1 MESTVSYA
9 SSSSE
14 PQLVPSD
21 PIAGAIGLL
30 RPRTEV
36 YPDFTAAGSWAL
48 HFEPFEY
55 VKIGGIDRGECWLAF
70 EDDSEPVRLRAGDL
84 FLLVNPPA
92 YRLASSLTA
101 EPLPAQA
108 VWESAVNGQAR
119 IGTEADSDFGVCG
132 GQFWFDETNAGM
144 LIDVLPRLVHVR
156 AGDRRNGQLAQVAQ
170 LLSTEVKNR
179 SVGSSLVLDH
189 LVQILFVHVL
199 RAHVDQTDHPV
210 GWLGALCNDGVGA
223 ALRALHADVSHRWTL
238 QELAAVAHMSRSAF
252 AAAFKKQLGT
262 APLEYLIQWRM
273 SLARDA
279 LRRNTRS
286 ISELAVATGY
296 ESESAFS
303 TAFRRVV
310 GSSPK
315 QYRDAAGGRL
325 ETPRGAV
332 VGQAGFEPATDG
344 L

>member
-1 MESTVSYA
+1 MVDPVESTIHNVGSVISYVSSKA
-9 SSSSE
+9 GS
-14 PQLVPSD
+14 PLGPSD

-36 YPDFTAAGSWAL
+36 YPDFSAAGSWAL
-48 HFEPFEY
+48 RFEAFEY
-55 VKIGGIDRGECWLAF
+55 VRIGGVEQGECWLVF
-70 EDDSEPVRLRAGDL
+70 EDDSEPVHLREGDI

-92 YRLASSLTA
+92 YRLASSLTV

-108 VWESAVNGQAR
+108 LVESAVKGQMR
-119 IGTEADSDFGVCG
+119 IGAEADEDFGLCG
-132 GQFWFDETNAGM
+132 GQFWFDEDNATM
-144 LIDVLPRLVHVR
+144 LIAVLPRLVHVR

-170 LLSTEVKNR
+170 LLSTEAKNR
-179 SVGSSLVLDH
+179 TVGSSLVLDH
-189 LVQILFVHVL
+189 LVQILLVHVL
-199 RAHVDQTDHPV
+199 RAHVDQTDQPV
-210 GWLGALCNDGVGA
+210 GWLGALCDDGIGA
-223 ALRALHADVSHRWTL
+223 ALRALHADVSHRWSL
-238 QELAAVAHMSRSAF
+238 QELAGIARMSRSAF

-262 APLEYLIQWRM
+262 APREYLIRWRM

-286 ISELAVATGY
+286 ISELAAATGY

-315 QYRDAAGGRL
+315 QYRDASGDRMAR
-325 ETPRGAV
+325 A
-332 VGQAGFEPATDG
+332 
-344 L
+344 

>member
-1 MESTVSYA
+1 MISYVSSKA
-9 SSSSE
+9 GPPLGS
-14 PQLVPSD
+14 SD

-36 YPDFTAAGSWAL
+36 YPDFSAAGPWAL
-48 HFEPFEY
+48 RFDAYEY
-55 VKIGGIDRGECWLAF
+55 VRIGGVDRGECWLVF
-70 EDDSEPVRLRAGDL
+70 EDGSEPVRLREGDL

-101 EPLPAQA
+101 EPLPARA
-108 VWESAVNGQAR
+108 LGDSAA
-119 IGTEADSDFGVCG
+119 ADADFGLCG
-132 GQFWFDETNAGM
+132 GQFWFDEANATL
-144 LIDVLPRLVHVR
+144 LIDVLPRLVHVK
-156 AGDRRNGQLAQVAQ
+156 AGDRRNEQLAQVAQ

-179 SVGSSLVLDH
+179 TVGSSLVLDH

-210 GWLGALCNDGVGA
+210 GWLGALCDDGVGA
-223 ALRALHADVSHRWTL
+223 ALRALHADVSHRWSL
-238 QELAAVAHMSRSAF
+238 PELAGIARMSRSAF
-252 AAAFKKQLGT
+252 AAAFKKQLGA
-262 APLEYLIQWRM
+262 APGEYLIQWRM
-273 SLARDA
+273 NLARDA

-286 ISELAVATGY
+286 ISDLAVATGY

-315 QYRDAAGGRL
+315 QYRDATGDRTAR
-325 ETPRGAV
+325 T
-332 VGQAGFEPATDG
+332 
-344 L
+344 

>member
-1 MESTVSYA
+1 MESAISYVS
-9 SSSSE
+9 SKSRSPLGS
-14 PQLVPSD
+14 SD
-21 PIAGAIGLL
+21 PIAAAIGLL
-30 RPRTEV
+30 RPRTAV
-36 YPDFTAAGSWAL
+36 DPDFSAAGPWAL
-48 HFEPFEY
+48 RFEAFEY
-55 VKIGGIDRGECWLAF
+55 VKIGGIEQGECWLVF
-70 EDDSEPVRLRAGDL
+70 EDDSDPVRLRKGDV

-92 YRLASSLTA
+92 YRLASSPTV

-108 VWESAVNGQAR
+108 LWESAVKGR
-119 IGTEADSDFGVCG
+119 VCIGTEADEDFSMCG
-132 GQFWFDETNAGM
+132 GQFWFDQANTTM

-156 AGDRRNGQLAQVAQ
+156 AGDRSLGQLAQVAH
-170 LLSTEVKNR
+170 LLSTETKNR
-179 SVGSSLVLDH
+179 TVGSSLVLDH

-199 RAHVDQTDHPV
+199 RAHVDQTDHPA
-210 GWLGALCNDGVGA
+210 GWLGALSDDGVGA
-223 ALRALHADVSHRWTL
+223 ALRALHADISHRWSL
-238 QELAAVAHMSRSAF
+238 QELAGIARMSRSAF

-262 APLEYLIQWRM
+262 TPGEYLIQWRM

-315 QYRDAAGGRL
+315 QYRDAPGERM
-325 ETPRGAV
+325 TR
-332 VGQAGFEPATDG
+332 T
-344 L
+344 